1 MFILINIC
9 LILWLFSV
17 LLLHGGTDMGM
28 RYYKLLDLLNRRNI
42 SKTQLRIAIG
52 ISTKT
57 LAKIS
62 GHEQIS
68 MEVLEKICAYLKV
81 QPGDIVEYVDDFNEN
96 V

>member
-1 MFILINIC
+1 M
-9 LILWLFSV
+9 
-17 LLLHGGTDMGM
+17 HGGADMGM

-62 GHEQIS
+62 DHKQIS
-68 MEVLEKICAYLKV
+68 MEVLERMCRYLEV
-81 QPGDIVEYVDDFNEN
+81 QPGEIIEFVDD
-96 V
+96 